1 MKKTLTQYVT
11 LMPLILLLMFLSC
24 QNQENHDKIYEEI
37 LKKTAQHEYPGII
50 LGIKKPQQ
58 KMWIGAYGLS
68 SIEEKKYMQPDD
80 RFHIAS
86 VTKIFT
92 ATSILKLIDEH
103 KLSLNTKVIKV
114 LDSSLV
120 SRIPHIEKI
129 TIQQLLDHSSGIYSF
144 NNDLKYIETLLG
156 SKVSENIN
164 WSAKELI
171 ALAYREN
178 AEPLGKP
185 GTGHYYSDVNYILL
199 ALLVEK
205 ISKIPFRNYVKQN
218 ILDPLDLKNTG
229 FYSLSTNMEKIE
241 VSTTVQGYL
250 KQSEILDGFI
260 KIHSSFIEVTPGLL
274 NTTLA
279 VEKIDASAG
288 MVSTV
293 SDLTRFGEAL
303 YLKNFLSEESLHW
316 LLSIG
321 EGIKNEELDTSRQG
335 ILTVWNKPYGII
347 FTSLGDGGAGINSI
361 LAFHPQ
367 SKSIIVGF
375 INVFGHFNE
384 HDFFMDQIIPDIV
397 N

>member
-1 MKKTLTQYVT
+1 MKRTLTQYIT

-58 KMWIGAYGLS
+58 KMWVGAYGLS
-68 SIEEKKYMQPDD
+68 SIEEKKYMQADD

-164 WSAKELI
+164 WSDKELI

-205 ISKIPFRNYVKQN
+205 ISKIPFRIYVKQN

-229 FYSLSTNMEKIE
+229 FYSPNGGDDSSPFVKNSCYLCVGTSHYETLIPSQE
-241 VSTTVQGYL
+241 VMTKG
-250 KQSEILDGFI
+250 
-260 KIHSSFIEVTPGLL
+260 
-274 NTTLA
+274 
-279 VEKIDASAG
+279 
-288 MVSTV
+288 
-293 SDLTRFGEAL
+293 
-303 YLKNFLSEESLHW
+303 
-316 LLSIG
+316 
-321 EGIKNEELDTSRQG
+321 
-335 ILTVWNKPYGII
+335 
-347 FTSLGDGGAGINSI
+347 
-361 LAFHPQ
+361 
-367 SKSIIVGF
+367 
-375 INVFGHFNE
+375 
-384 HDFFMDQIIPDIV
+384 
-397 N
+397 